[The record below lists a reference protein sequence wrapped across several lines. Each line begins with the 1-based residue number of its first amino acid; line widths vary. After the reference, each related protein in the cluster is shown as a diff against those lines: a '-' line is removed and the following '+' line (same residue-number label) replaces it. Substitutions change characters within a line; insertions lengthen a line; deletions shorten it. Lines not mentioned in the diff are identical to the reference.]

1 MVTEEQNRWLADK
14 VYWIEENRNDVQYHP
29 EEGENYYYNDKDE
42 SLGQFQVLKAKDNLD
57 NGMQAMAVAPIVDG
71 EPDTSQIVIAYA
83 GTNPLD
89 SKDLSTDIQ
98 SLGLGSNKLGNGS
111 DLSAENLVFSDSQFV
126 TALDFADQIAK
137 AYPEAHITSTGHSL
151 GEAIAMY
158 VALKNGWSNVGY
170 NGPDIANL
178 ISDKE
183 LLYMQTHPEEFRNFR
198 NSSDIIGGITGN
210 KTKTAI
216 YAAGKK
222 GYMGVQDILSNHSLT
237 VWQFT
242 EDGRLIYAD
251 GRISTGTA
259 MSEFA
264 EIKTSV
270 TLQMATLRGLKDSF
284 SSGGYTSSERIFLD
298 SSQAQLIGSQIAAAA
313 QTCAESIKKT
323 CQEAISQAEQLWQ
336 DAVQQALAASST
348 LTEAE
353 VKEALSLGGVT
364 EETIVGA
371 TKTVFEAIET
381 EAGTL
386 AESFAQ
392 INSEINKGIASKLAS
407 DSELAGRFSQWQT
420 QLSQSS

>member
-1 MVTEEQNRWLADK
+1 MITEKDYNIISGEVYK
-14 VYWIEENRNDVQYHP
+14 VDPKKTSDTIKIGDNIPSGNQE
-29 EEGENYYYNDKDE
+29 
-42 SLGQFQVLKAKDNLD
+42 FQVITDPVDNLD

>member
-1 MVTEEQNRWLADK
+1 
-14 VYWIEENRNDVQYHP
+14 
-29 EEGENYYYNDKDE
+29 
-42 SLGQFQVLKAKDNLD
+42 
-57 NGMQAMAVAPIVDG
+57 DG

-83 GTNPLD
+83 GTNRLD